1 MQLKKNEFEKVLRL
15 LPSKERFKFFFLFVL
30 LSFIFWFSTKLS
42 NTYQLE
48 QSFSIHWKNI
58 PKGIVI
64 DNDSSE
70 LGLSIYS
77 KRNRNIMVPFV

>member
-42 NTYQLE
+42 NTNGSLKRQVEYL
-48 QSFSIHWKNI
+48 S
-58 PKGIVI
+58 
-64 DNDSSE
+64 
-70 LGLSIYS
+70 GLDKKAIMAKVASVL
-77 KRNRNIMVPFV
+77 KRK